1 MKRSQVDSILDKV
14 HKRASAQAAIR
25 GILPTRTP
33 IKDVNSNGID
43 DDDEEEYVPVG
54 VGGLIAASAKLL
66 AINRGLDKTDARDAL
81 MFKRILTP
89 DRLIGERI
97 KLDAEGIRRSI
108 MNRVSRSKSL
118 SALHP
123 FTFDGYTEKFIV
135 GNPLSSPLEEINPL
149 HLVEQ
154 SRRVTQ
160 MGPGGI
166 GTDNAITESM
176 QCHDPETEVLTKTG
190 WKYWPAVTY
199 DDELA
204 CKINGRMEFHKPEM
218 LTAQHYTGIMY
229 GVKSM
234 SVNFLVTPNHRFF
247 TASSR
252 RTKNWR
258 WETAVEHHGKFRV
271 YSATSEPYLGTDNS
285 DHFVL
290 PPVEFS
296 KTGDKHTVPPPIDM
310 GDWCEFLGWFMS
322 EGSTYNK
329 HGTNYA
335 VIISQCDVANPTKV
349 NMIHD
354 LLSRLPFVYHRS
366 DTSNNNFTMNSKVL
380 YTYLSAFGKCKDKYI
395 PEFLFEVKPEYRRRF
410 LNSFLLGDGHQTKSG
425 NRLYSSSSVV
435 LAKGI
440 ERLILLDGKSSS
452 FGTPWKGY
460 NRAGEFSCWMYR
472 ANELTNDIKEI
483 KAHSHYTTQYN
494 GMVYCATVPGSLLL
508 TRRGIRSPVWN
519 GNSIQTDQFGFIS
532 PTEGPECLDKNTS
545 IFTYD
550 GWISVQ
556 DMTPDT
562 LFACNI
568 DGLIEFHKA
577 TALHVSKFEGELI
590 CIHTADISM
599 SVTPNHRVYYTTP
612 NSTAE
617 AVRLAAD
624 LYNTPINIPEDKHN
638 NNYQVQP
645 SHWSKEPYND
655 LVYCATVPGSKLLV
669 RGSETTQAYW
679 TGNSERVGID
689 VRLAWGTKIG
699 SDGKPYQKF
708 FDRRA
713 GKPRWMSPED
723 LDGMTIKVPD

>member
-54 VGGLIAASAKLL
+54 VGGLIAASQKLL

-166 GTDNAITESM
+166 GTDNAITQDM
-176 QCHDPETEVLTKTG
+176 Q
-190 WKYWPAVTY
+190 
-199 DDELA
+199 
-204 CKINGRMEFHKPEM
+204 
-218 LTAQHYTGIMY
+218 
-229 GVKSM
+229 
-234 SVNFLVTPNHRFF
+234 
-247 TASSR
+247 
-252 RTKNWR
+252 
-258 WETAVEHHGKFRV
+258 
-271 YSATSEPYLGTDNS
+271 
-285 DHFVL
+285 
-290 PPVEFS
+290 
-296 KTGDKHTVPPPIDM
+296 
-310 GDWCEFLGWFMS
+310 
-322 EGSTYNK
+322 
-329 HGTNYA
+329 
-335 VIISQCDVANPTKV
+335 
-349 NMIHD
+349 
-354 LLSRLPFVYHRS
+354 
-366 DTSNNNFTMNSKVL
+366 
-380 YTYLSAFGKCKDKYI
+380 
-395 PEFLFEVKPEYRRRF
+395 
-410 LNSFLLGDGHQTKSG
+410 
-425 NRLYSSSSVV
+425 
-435 LAKGI
+435 
-440 ERLILLDGKSSS
+440 
-452 FGTPWKGY
+452 
-460 NRAGEFSCWMYR
+460 
-472 ANELTNDIKEI
+472 
-483 KAHSHYTTQYN
+483 
-494 GMVYCATVPGSLLL
+494 
-508 TRRGIRSPVWN
+508 
-519 GNSIQTDQFGFIS
+519 SIATDQFGFIS
-532 PTEGPECLDKNTS
+532 PTEGPECLKKNTYV
-545 IFTYD
+545 FTQD
-550 GWISVQ
+550 GWKFWEEVKE
-556 DMTPDT
+556 DT

-590 CIHTADISM
+590 CIHTADIRM

-612 NSTAE
+612 NSTTE
-617 AVRLAAD
+617 AVGLAVE

-645 SHWSKEPYND
+645 SDWSKEPYND

-669 RGSETTQAYW
+669 RGSPTTQAYW

-713 GKPRWMSPED
+713 GKQRWMSPED